1 MKYIRQFLLAALMLM
16 VGAVHAQTCVAT
28 AGVTTCTYSIPDDG
42 YAIVPI
48 PFGFPYYG
56 RIFTHSLFFDNGV
69 VSFYSPTDPMR
80 FGGQD
85 FNAQSL
91 SNNTGSNFHYSIM
104 PMWSDLV
111 NYSGSH
117 TTETDGL
124 GYLRYNWNNVSQW
137 GYPDR
142 LNTFSLEIRST
153 GYIGIDYQKI
163 NIDGYPITAGTV
175 GNASLGEWHQHYHK
189 PAPGSANLSSISNWS
204 FNETY
209 GADCSNP
216 LNNANCPGY
225 AEAFFAQQC
234 SLNTLYSSL
243 CPGYAQAYFD
253 QQCSVNSLYH
263 SGCSGYAQAYFDQQ
277 CSISPLYNDQCPGYA
292 QAYFNQQCS
301 ISPLYN
307 DQCPGYADAY
317 YVQQCTADPL
327 YDSGCTGYDAAYLA
341 QQCSLNTLYDSNCP
355 GYAQAYF
362 DQQCSLNA
370 LYNDQCPGYATAFYN
385 LQCNVNPLY
394 DSGCPGYAQA
404 YFDQQCS
411 TDALYNS
418 QCPGYAE
425 AYALRFII
433 NSPNTTTTTNAVEE
447 PAAITAAVTE
457 EKPVTAAVES
467 TAAATARPAEPAA
480 PVQLVAAAPAPAAAA
495 QPATAPAARTE
506 PAAAPAPRTTRQAMA
521 EQRLAA
527 AREAAAKEAQD
538 NPGAVAAEM
547 DAADNLERQAE
558 IQNVVLG
565 AMGFVAGF
573 DAYGRV
579 TLPDGVGYRPFE
591 IYPGQQNIDTPAARG
606 LIGRSDQIHEEMVNE
621 QYR

>member
-1 MKYIRQFLLAALMLM
+1 MKIIRQFLLAASMLI

-48 PFGFPYYG
+48 PFGFPFYG
-56 RIFTHSLFFDNGV
+56 RIFTHSLFFDNGI

-85 FNAQSL
+85 FNAQPL

-111 NYSGSH
+111 NYNGSH
-117 TTETDGL
+117 TTETDGQ
-124 GYLRYNWNNVSQW
+124 GFLRYNWNNISQW

-142 LNTFSLEIRST
+142 LNTFSLEIRPT
-153 GYIGIDYQKI
+153 GYIGIDYQQI
-163 NIDGYPITAGTV
+163 NIDSYPVTAGIV

-189 PAPGSANLSSISNWS
+189 PAAGAATTSSIANWS

-225 AEAFFAQQC
+225 AEALFQQQC
-234 SLNTLYSSL
+234 TADALYSPACPGYGQAYFTQQCTVSAL
-243 CPGYAQAYFD
+243 YDPACPGYAVAYYD
-253 QQCSVNSLYH
+253 QQCGLDPLYH
-263 SGCSGYAQAYFDQQ
+263 TGCPGYTKAYFDQQ
-277 CSISPLYNDQCPGYA
+277 CSINPLYDDKCAGY
-292 QAYFNQQCS
+292 
-301 ISPLYN
+301 
-307 DQCPGYADAY
+307 DDAY

-341 QQCSLNTLYDSNCP
+341 QQCSLNTLYDSSCP

-370 LYNDQCPGYATAFYN
+370 LYNNQCPGYTQAFFDQ
-385 LQCNVNPLY
+385 QCSLNSLY
-394 DSGCPGYAQA
+394 DSACPGYGVA
-404 YFDQQCS
+404 FFNQQCS

-425 AYALRFII
+425 AYALKFVVGSSGTI
-433 NSPNTTTTTNAVEE
+433 SVVEDPVTNVA
-447 PAAITAAVTE
+447 TTE
-457 EKPVTAAVES
+457 EKLADAVVETAPP
-467 TAAATARPAEPAA
+467 AATVTTAEPAA
-480 PVQLVAAAPAPAAAA
+480 AVQLVATAPSSAAVQSAAPAPS
-495 QPATAPAARTE
+495 RTE
-506 PAAAPAPRTTRQAMA
+506 PAAAPAARTTRQALA

-547 DAADNLERQAE
+547 DAADSLERQAE
-558 IQNVVLG
+558 LQNVVIG

-573 DAYGRV
+573 DAYGRA
-579 TLPDGVGYRPFE
+579 TLPDGVGYKPFE
-591 IYPGQQNIDTPAARG
+591 IYPGQRNIDTPAARG
-606 LIGRSDQIHEEMVNE
+606 LIGGSDRKHEEMVNE